1 MDMEILKKA
10 QANLEEKDIYTKIE
24 NETLYVCIG
33 DVELELAD
41 DEIRYQANEMIAKEY
56 ELNQN
61 K

>member
-24 NETLYVCIG
+24 NETLYVYAQ
-33 DVELELAD
+33 DVLLELAEF
-41 DEIRYQANEMIAKEY
+41 EISYQANE
-56 ELNQN
+56 LLFNQN